1 MLIYT
6 VYNDLS
12 KYSICIPIKHHKMAI
27 CSCHRTVTSQDFVST
42 AMLQYGAQPYS
53 AVFCTPVTIYGT
65 VVSPIAVLNTIR

>member
-12 KYSICIPIKHHKMAI
+12 KYSIHIPIKHHKTAV
-27 CSCHRTVTSQDFVST
+27 CSRHRTVTSQDFVSM

-53 AVFCTPVTIYGT
+53 AIFCTAVAVYGT